1 MAFYQKVTKRP
12 AGRGS
17 LTGGRL
23 HAIVFAGEIMS
34 TRIRIVV
41 LLVFLLALGLPQAA
55 FAQETITLGRVVI
68 QLWPE
73 FDRPS
78 MLVLIGGQVG
88 GDTALPVELHFNLPP
103 GAEVNAVAYGDLT
116 SGDLLVAPH
125 SVEGDVLTMTSVNG
139 TFHIEFYDTSLA
151 MDGETRSYAL
161 EWAADY
167 PIDELV
173 IEAQQPIGASDFE
186 MQPGGG
192 MQVTDQFGLPNTRVT
207 RSAVAADEVIGVSVA
222 YAKSDPA
229 LTADRLQPP
238 QTGEET
244 APGVGG
250 ERKPLWWVT
259 IVLVVVG
266 AALIGGGVSWY
277 VRATKQTAAPARQR
291 AAGKGA
297 ARFCTNCG
305 EPVGAGDNFCRKCGA
320 RLRGT

>member
-1 MAFYQKVTKRP
+1 M
-12 AGRGS
+12 
-17 LTGGRL
+17 
-23 HAIVFAGEIMS
+23 
-34 TRIRIVV
+34 RIRIVV
-41 LLVFLLALGLPQAA
+41 LLIFLLALSLPQAA

-78 MLVLIGGQVG
+78 MLVLIGGQVS

-103 GAEVNAVAYGDLT
+103 GAEVNAAAYSDLT
-116 SGDLLVAPH
+116 TGDLLVAPH
-125 SVEGDVLTMTSVNG
+125 SVDGDVLTMTSENG
-139 TFHIEFYDTSLA
+139 TFHIEFYDASLV
-151 MDGETRSYAL
+151 MDGDARSYAL
-161 EWAADY
+161 EWATDY

-173 IEAQQPIGASDFE
+173 IEAQQPIGASDFD

-192 MQVTDQFGLPNTRVT
+192 IQVTDQFGLSNTRVT
-207 RSAVAADEVIGVSVA
+207 RSAVAADEVVSISVA
-222 YAKSDPA
+222 YTKSDPA
-229 LTADRLQPP
+229 LTADRIQPP

-250 ERKPLWWVT
+250 GEAVSEGRKPLWWAA

-266 AALIGGGVSWY
+266 VAVIGGGVFWY
-277 VRATKQTAAPARQR
+277 VRTTRETAAPPRQR

-305 EPVGAGDNFCRKCGA
+305 EPVGAGDNFCRKCGT